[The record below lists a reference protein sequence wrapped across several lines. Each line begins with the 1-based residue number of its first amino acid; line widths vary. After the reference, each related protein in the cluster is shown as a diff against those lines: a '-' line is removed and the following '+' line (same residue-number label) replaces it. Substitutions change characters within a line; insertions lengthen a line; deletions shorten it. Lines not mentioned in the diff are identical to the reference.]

1 MVIGSKSRPVLAL
14 LLSLSAFCTAFAQ
27 NDHAVKGAGGAPSP
41 YRDEVA
47 SSAVAA
53 SLADREQELHR
64 AVAAQ
69 PQSAD
74 LLYEL
79 ALVFRQEHKVKES
92 LDAYTR
98 AAALRKP
105 NAEQLRSV
113 ALDYVL
119 LNDYEDAIRWLE
131 VAMRIEPR
139 NTDVLYALGRCY
151 YSRQRFGDAGTVYQA
166 ILAIDPHHLKAEENL
181 GLVFDAT
188 NQAARAEQAL
198 RTAASW
204 ADPNGTDEWPFL
216 DFGSFLLDQDRP
228 QEALEP
234 LRSAAR
240 IRPDSAICHEKL
252 GRTLL
257 ALHDAKGGVAELER
271 ATELDPSNPKT
282 HYELGRA
289 YRQSGQADRARAE
302 FAISQKLY
310 STHSQ
315 E

>member
-1 MVIGSKSRPVLAL
+1 MVIGLKSRPVLVLLL
-14 LLSLSAFCTAFAQ
+14 LLSTFCIAVAQ
-27 NDHAVKGAGGAPSP
+27 NNHAVKGAQGASSP
-41 YRDEVA
+41 YRNEVA
-47 SSAVAA
+47 SAAAA

-64 AVAAQ
+64 AIAAQ

-79 ALVFRQEHKVKES
+79 ALVLRQERKINES
-92 LDAYTR
+92 LGVYTR

-105 NAEQLRSV
+105 TAEQLRSV
-113 ALDYVL
+113 AIDYVL
-119 LNDYEDAIRWLE
+119 LNDYEDAIRWLQ
-131 VAMRIEPR
+131 VAVRMEPR
-139 NTDVLYALGRCY
+139 NTDALYALGRCY
-151 YSRQRFGDAGTVYQA
+151 YSKQSFADASTVYQA

-188 NQAARAEQAL
+188 NQPARADQAL

-204 ADPNGTDEWPFL
+204 ADQNGSDEWPFL

-228 QEALEP
+228 QEALDP
-234 LRSAAR
+234 LRIASR

-252 GRTLL
+252 GRTML
-257 ALHDAKGGVAELER
+257 AMHDAKGGIAELER

-289 YRQSGQADRARAE
+289 YRQSGQAERARTE

>member
-1 MVIGSKSRPVLAL
+1 MVMGSKSRPVLSVLL
-14 LLSLSAFCTAFAQ
+14 LLSTFCTAVAQ
-27 NDHAVKGAGGAPSP
+27 NDHAVKGAQGASSP
-41 YRDEVA
+41 YRNEVA
-47 SSAVAA
+47 SAAAA
-53 SLADREQELHR
+53 SLAEREQTLRR
-64 AVAAQ
+64 AVAEQ
-69 PQSAD
+69 PQASD
-74 LLYEL
+74 PLYEL
-79 ALVFRQEHKVKES
+79 ALVLRQERKINES

-105 NAEQLRSV
+105 TAEQLRSV
-113 ALDYVL
+113 AIDYVL
-119 LNDYEDAIRWLE
+119 LNDYEDAIRWLQ
-131 VAMRIEPR
+131 VAVRMEPR

-151 YSRQRFGDAGTVYQA
+151 YSKQSFADAGTVYQA
-166 ILAIDPHHLKAEENL
+166 ILAIDPHNLKAEENL

-188 NQAARAEQAL
+188 NQPVRADQAL

-204 ADPNGTDEWPFL
+204 ADPNGIDEWPFL

-234 LRSAAR
+234 LRIAAR
-240 IRPDSAICHEKL
+240 IRPESAVSHEKL

-257 ALHDAKGGVAELER
+257 ALHDSKGGIAELER

-289 YRQSGQADRARAE
+289 YRQAGQADRARTE